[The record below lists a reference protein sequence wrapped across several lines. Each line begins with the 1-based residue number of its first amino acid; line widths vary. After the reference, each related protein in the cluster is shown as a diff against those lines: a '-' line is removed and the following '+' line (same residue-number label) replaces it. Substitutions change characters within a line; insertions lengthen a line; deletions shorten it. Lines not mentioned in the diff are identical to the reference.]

1 VTITAQGWR
10 KRQIADAIEANTQ
23 GINMLHETTS
33 EFVRHIACEHCGSS
47 DANALYSDGHTYCFA
62 CGVIESE
69 SSHEDKERWK
79 EAINRANAMK
89 TEGEVKP
96 IPDRGITRDTCE
108 HYKVTQTGQKHI
120 YPYADETGAYV
131 ASKVRT
137 VANKTFSVEGH
148 WGKSTLFGQSLFH
161 KGGKYV
167 TLVEGELDALA
178 AFQMLGSKWPVVSI
192 KNGAQSALKDCKAN
206 FEWLDSFDSVVI
218 CFDADEPGKKAA
230 EEVAELFGVKA
241 KIVKHIQNCKDACD
255 YLKSGETKSFVD
267 SWWKAETYVPDGIVA
282 ASSLWDEVSKPEQ
295 PAEALYPFKGLNSLL
310 YGFRPAE
317 LVTVTAGSGL
327 GKSQFLREILYHILN
342 TTKWNIGGMFLEES
356 VRKTAR
362 SIMSLR
368 ANKLLHLPDTKVSTE
383 ELHDAFQHTL
393 GTDRIYLF
401 DHFGSTS
408 ADNII
413 NRIRYMAKAC
423 DCRIVFL
430 DHLSIII
437 SGQDNGDERKA
448 IDVMMTRL
456 RTLVQELNITLI
468 VVSHLKRPNGNQGHE
483 DGQAVSL
490 SQLRGSG
497 AIAQL
502 SDAVITLERNSMSAD
517 ATERHTT
524 KVAVAKNRY
533 SGLTGPACDLRYD
546 VDTGRMF
553 EVKLEDL

>member
-1 VTITAQGWR
+1 MSLKLASR
-10 KRQIADAIEANTQ
+10 
-23 GINMLHETTS
+23 
-33 EFVRHIACEHCGSS
+33 FVKHVPCDNCGSS
-47 DANALYSDGHTYCFA
+47 DANSLYSDGHTHCFA
-62 CGVIESE
+62 CNVTVSE
-69 SSHEDKERWK
+69 SVHEDRERWK
-79 EAINRANAMK
+79 EEFNRAKAMK
-89 TEGEVKP
+89 TTGEVKP

-108 HYKVTQTGQKHI
+108 YYKVTQAENKHI
-120 YPYADETGAYV
+120 YPYTDEDGVYV

-137 VANKTFSVEGH
+137 VANKTFSVEGQ
-148 WGKSTLFGQSLFH
+148 WTKATLFGQAVFH

-192 KNGAQSALKDCKAN
+192 RNGASSALKDCKAS
-206 FEWLDSFDSVVI
+206 FEWLDSFENVVI
-218 CFDADEPGKKAA
+218 CFDADEPGKKAS
-230 EEVAELFGVKA
+230 EEVAELFGSKA
-241 KIVKHIQNCKDACD
+241 KVVKHLKDCKDACD
-255 YLKSGETKSFVD
+255 YLVNGQTAAFVNN
-267 SWWKAETYVPDGIVA
+267 WWKAETYVPDGIIA
-282 ASSLWDEVSKPEQ
+282 ASTLWEEVSTPEK

-310 YGFRPAE
+310 YGMRPAE
-317 LVTVTAGSGL
+317 LITVTAGSGL
-327 GKSQFLREILYHILN
+327 GKSQFLREILYYILN

-362 SIMSLR
+362 SIMSLS
-368 ANKLLHLPDTKVSTE
+368 ANKMLHLPDTKVSNE
-383 ELHDAFQHTL
+383 ELQDAFNATL
-393 GTDRIYLF
+393 GTDRIFLF

-430 DHLSIII
+430 DHLSIVI
-437 SGQDNGDERKA
+437 SGQDAGDERKA
-448 IDVMMTRL
+448 IDVLMTRL
-456 RTLVQELNITLI
+456 RTLVQELEITLI

-502 SDAVITLERNSMSAD
+502 SDAVITLERNSMSTD
-517 ATERHTT
+517 PIERHTT

-533 SGLTGPACDLRYD
+533 SGMTGPACDLRYD
-546 VDTGRMF
+546 IDTGRMF
-553 EVKLEDL
+553 EVTMEAL